1 MESRHLGLLML
12 LMGLV
17 VPAAGCSGSAD
28 SVEPLIDRRRDPP
41 ELADPEFKHAFV
53 DVTREAG
60 IDFVH
65 YNAATERRL
74 LPETMG
80 SGVAFFDFDGDN
92 YPDLFFINGAPLGP
106 SRDRPTSRLYR
117 NLRNGRFADVTE
129 GSGLDETYF
138 GMGVAV
144 GDFENDGRLDLAV
157 TTTDGVRLYRNLGDG
172 RFENVTRRMGMGCP
186 GWGASLA
193 FLDYDRD
200 GYLDLFISRYIEWT
214 VETDIPCSP
223 DGVNPTYCTP
233 EVYPGIGNCLYRS
246 VDGVRFED
254 VSDEAGISQWLG
266 KALGVVVLDYN
277 DNGWPDVAV
286 ANDTVG
292 NFLFVNQGDGTF
304 KEFGVDSGMAY
315 SESGAAR
322 GGMGIDAGDIDRDG
336 AVDIVIGN
344 FSQEMVAFFRSVES
358 GYFIDDAAQ
367 VGIGLP
373 TLMTLAFGTLVE
385 DFDNDGWLDIL
396 VVNGHIE
403 PEISVT
409 RRAQAYR
416 QAPQFFWNLGE
427 GRFASLEGPVIGPV
441 EKLLVGRG
449 FASGDFNRNGALDF
463 VVSQNGA
470 EACLLRNESTGDNN
484 WIQVKL
490 EGTVSNS
497 IGYGTRLRAI
507 VGDTVITRHLVS
519 GRSYMSASE
528 PIFTVGLGGFTSVD
542 RLELRWPSGI
552 EQTVMNPPTNRF
564 ITVREPDPSR

>member
-1 MESRHLGLLML
+1 METRYVRILIVLLSGL
-12 LMGLV
+12 
-17 VPAAGCSGSAD
+17 AASAVGCTGSAD
-28 SVEPLIDRRRDPP
+28 SVEPLVDRRTDP
-41 ELADPEFKHAFV
+41 ADWASPSFEHAFH

-92 YPDLFFINGAPLGP
+92 YPDLFFVNGAPLGP
-106 SRDRPTSRLYR
+106 SDDRPTSRLYR
-117 NLRNGRFADVTE
+117 NLRNGRFADVTD

-138 GMGVAV
+138 GMGAAV

-172 RFENVTRRMGMGCP
+172 RFENVTRRMGMDCS

-233 EVYPGIGNCLYRS
+233 EVYPGIGNCLHRN

-254 VSDEAGISQWLG
+254 VSEEAGISEALG

-304 KEFGVDSGMAY
+304 RELGVDSGMAY

-344 FSQEMVAFFRSVES
+344 FSQEMVAFFRSIES

-409 RRAQAYR
+409 RRTQAYR
-416 QAPQFFWNLGE
+416 QPPQFFHNLGE
-427 GRFASLEGPVIGPV
+427 GRFAALEGPVIAPF

-449 FASGDFNRNGALDF
+449 FASGDYNRNGALDF
-463 VVSQNGA
+463 VVTQNGA
-470 EACLLRNESTGDNN
+470 EACLLRNDSTGDNN

-497 IGYGTRLRAI
+497 IGYGTRLRVI
-507 VGDTVITRHLVS
+507 IGDTVMTRYLVS
-519 GRSYMSASE
+519 GRSYMSACE
-528 PIFTVGLGGFTSVD
+528 PIFTVGLGSHPSVD

-552 EQTVMNPPTNRF
+552 EQTVPSPPINQF
-564 ITVREPDPSR
+564 ITVRESDG